1 MLLHET
7 VNKQHTQ
14 YFSTQDINKS
24 CNYNKLSYANLTDK
38 PQAAKDNLK
47 RTTNNMYHMPGEK
60 KKAANLF
67 SYITMK
73 AKLAQ
78 LSFFHVFKY
87 WVMTFLVCIYGLL
100 AGKKDNINNI
110 NQRH

>member
-38 PQAAKDNLK
+38 PKAAKDNMK

-60 KKAANLF
+60 KESSQF
-67 SYITMK
+67 I
-73 AKLAQ
+73 
-78 LSFFHVFKY
+78 F
-87 WVMTFLVCIYGLL
+87 IYYYESQ
-100 AGKKDNINNI
+100 AGSVII
-110 NQRH
+110 FPCF